1 MSRIATEAINP
12 EVFYR
17 QDDKGR
23 ILCDHCNEVC
33 PDASIT
39 SADKVFCCPGCRLVY
54 EILAENDLCD
64 YYNIDENAGITQNK
78 PLHTSKFEYLD
89 DEIIIQKLIDFSDGK
104 SAKAT
109 FYIPDMH
116 CSSCVWLLESLY
128 RINDAITYGSVNFL
142 KKELS
147 VTFDIKRI
155 TLRGVVELLT
165 SIGYEPQINLESIHK
180 KINKES
186 DRDLYIKIGVAGF
199 CFANIMM
206 LSFPEYLVQYDKV
219 EPEIKSVFTYLALG
233 LSLPVFFYSSIDYFK
248 SALKGWKQ
256 KMVNMDV
263 PISLGILTLFVRS
276 VYDILSGSG
285 TGYMDSFSGL
295 VFLLLLGKLF
305 QKKTYD
311 TLSFD
316 RDYKSYFPVSVTKK
330 NGSNE
335 TTIPL
340 ENIKQGDRIIIRNQE
355 LVPADAVLI
364 NGEAYIDY
372 SFVTGESDP
381 VPLVSGEVIHAGGR
395 QIGGVLEMDVIK
407 DISHSYLTRLWNDE
421 SFNKNHE
428 SKITS
433 LSNSISKYFTIIV
446 LLLAGGSALYWLRT
460 DLTMAL
466 NAFTAVLIVACPCA
480 LALSTPF
487 TLGNVLR
494 IFGKNKFYLKNI
506 SVIEGLARIT
516 SMVFDKTGTITR
528 NRTAKIDFIAS
539 PGMAEK
545 LSDEE
550 IHEIYSL
557 VRESGHPL
565 SRYIYNYFP
574 AQRSLPVA
582 GYQEII
588 GQGIRGRI
596 NDKEI
601 LLGSDSFLRLDRK
614 MKKDSAAS
622 IVYIKINGKFRGY
635 FQISNAYRPGL
646 KNVIKG
652 MMSNYKLFLLTGDND
667 SEKLRLSEIFMNKV
681 KLYFNQSPF
690 DKLNFIKRLQRKN
703 ETVLMIGDG
712 LNDAG
717 ALKQSDV
724 GISISEDV
732 NTFSPACDAIL
743 EANRFDRLNDFIK
756 LSKLSLKIILISFS
770 ISFIYNLIGLY
781 FAMQGTLSPLIAA
794 ILMPISSISVVLFTT
809 GSTAFLAKRMKLL

>member
-1 MSRIATEAINP
+1 MNRIETETIRP
-12 EVFYR
+12 ELFYR
-17 QDDKGR
+17 RDEKGR

-39 SADKVFCCPGCRLVY
+39 SGDKVFCCPGCRLVY

-64 YYNIDENAGITQNK
+64 YYKIDENAGITQNK
-78 PLHTSKFEYLD
+78 PLHTSKFDYLD
-89 DEIIIQKLIDFSDGK
+89 DEVIVQKLIDFSDGH

-155 TLRGVVELLT
+155 SLRGVVELLA

-206 LSFPEYLVQYDKV
+206 LSFPEYLVRYDKI
-219 EPEIKSVFTYLALG
+219 EPQIKTVFTYLALG

-256 KMVNMDV
+256 KMINMDV
-263 PISLGILTLFVRS
+263 PISLGILTLFIRS
-276 VYDILSGSG
+276 AYDILSGSG

-295 VFLLLLGKLF
+295 VFLLLIGKLF

-316 RDYKSYFPVSVTKK
+316 RDYKSYFPISVTKK
-330 NGSNE
+330 SEGRE
-335 TTIPL
+335 TSVPL
-340 ENIKQGDRIIIRNQE
+340 ENIKQGDRIVIRNQE
-355 LVPADAVLI
+355 LVPADSVLI

-372 SFVTGESDP
+372 SFVTGESEP
-381 VPLVSGEVIHAGGR
+381 VPLVSGEIIHAGGR
-395 QIGGVLEMDVIK
+395 QVGGALEMDVIK

-421 SFNKNHE
+421 SFKKGHE
-428 SKITS
+428 SKITG
-433 LSNSISKYFTIIV
+433 LSNSISKYFTVIV
-446 LLLAGGSALYWLRT
+446 LALAIGSALYWLRS
-460 DLTMAL
+460 DMTMAL

-506 SVIEGLARIT
+506 SVIEGLAHI
-516 SMVFDKTGTITR
+516 SSVVFDKTGTITR
-528 NRTAKIDFIAS
+528 NRRAKIDFIPS
-539 PGMAEK
+539 PGTAEE
-545 LSDEE
+545 LSQEE
-550 IHEIYSL
+550 VSEIYSL

-574 AQRSLPVA
+574 AQNPLPVED
-582 GYQEII
+582 YKEII
-588 GQGIRGRI
+588 GKGIKGRV
-596 NDKEI
+596 NGKEI
-601 LLGSDSFLRLDRK
+601 MLGSDSFLRLDKK
-614 MKKDSAAS
+614 MKKNSSAS

-646 KNVIKG
+646 KDVIMG
-652 MMSNYKLFLLTGDND
+652 MVNHYKLYLLTGDND
-667 SEKLRLSEIFMNKV
+667 SEKLRLSEIFMKKV

-690 DKLNFIKRLQRKN
+690 DKLNFIKNLQKKG

-724 GISISEDV
+724 GISVSEDV

-743 EANRFDRLNDFIK
+743 EAGRFDRLNDFIR
-756 LSKLSLKIILISFS
+756 LSKQSLNVILISFS
-770 ISFIYNLIGLY
+770 ISFLYNLVGLY

>member
-1 MSRIATEAINP
+1 VSRIETKTIDAK
-12 EVFYR
+12 VFHR
-17 QDDKGR
+17 QDNKGR

-33 PDASIT
+33 PDTSIV
-39 SADKVFCCPGCRLVY
+39 SGDKVFCCPGCRLVY

-64 YYNIDENAGITQNK
+64 YYNIDENAGSTQNK
-78 PLHTSKFEYLD
+78 PFHTSKFEYLD
-89 DEIIIQKLIDFSDGK
+89 DEAIIQKLLDFSDGN

-155 TLRGVVELLT
+155 SLRGVVELLT

-206 LSFPEYLVQYDKV
+206 LSFPEYLVRYDKV
-219 EPEIKSVFTYLALG
+219 EPQIKTVFTYLTLL
-233 LSLPVFFYSSIDYFK
+233 LSLPVFFYSSMDYFK

-263 PISLGILTLFVRS
+263 PISLGILTLFIRS
-276 VYDILSGSG
+276 AYDILSGVG

-295 VFLLLLGKLF
+295 VFLLLVGKLF

-330 NGSNE
+330 EGAKE
-335 TTIPL
+335 TTVPL
-340 ENIKQGDRIIIRNQE
+340 ENIKKGDRIIIRNQE

-364 NGEAYIDY
+364 SGKAYIDY
-372 SFVTGESDP
+372 SFVSGESDP
-381 VPLVSGEVIHAGGR
+381 VPLISGDIIHAGGR

-407 DISHSYLTRLWNDE
+407 DISHSYLTRLWNDD
-421 SFNKNHE
+421 SFKKEQE
-428 SKITS
+428 SKITL
-433 LSNSISKYFTIIV
+433 LSNTISKYFTVIV
-446 LLLAGGSALYWLRT
+446 LLLSGGSALYWLRS

-466 NAFTAVLIVACPCA
+466 NSLTAVLIVACPCA

-506 SVIEGLARIT
+506 SVIESLARIN
-516 SMVFDKTGTITR
+516 SVVFDKTGTITR
-528 NRTAKIDFIAS
+528 SRTAKVDFIAS
-539 PGMAEK
+539 PGTREE
-545 LSDEE
+545 LSAEE

-574 AQRSLPVA
+574 AQRALPVSD
-582 GYQEII
+582 YQELI
-588 GQGIRGRI
+588 GQGIKGRI
-596 NDKEI
+596 GGREI
-601 LLGSDSFLRLDRK
+601 MLGSNSFLRIEK
-614 MKKDSAAS
+614 KNKKDSTSS

-646 KNVIKG
+646 KKVVGALIDKYNL
-652 MMSNYKLFLLTGDND
+652 YLLTGDND
-667 SEKLRLSEIFMNKV
+667 SERLRLSEIFMNKA

-690 DKLNFIKRLQRKN
+690 DKLNFIKMLQKKSER
-703 ETVLMIGDG
+703 VMMIGDG

-743 EANRFDRLNDFIK
+743 EAGHFERLNDFIR
-756 LSKLSLKIILISFS
+756 LSKLSLNIILISFS

-794 ILMPISSISVVLFTT
+794 ILMPVSSISVVLFTT
-809 GSTAFLAKRMKLL
+809 GSTAFLAKRIKLL